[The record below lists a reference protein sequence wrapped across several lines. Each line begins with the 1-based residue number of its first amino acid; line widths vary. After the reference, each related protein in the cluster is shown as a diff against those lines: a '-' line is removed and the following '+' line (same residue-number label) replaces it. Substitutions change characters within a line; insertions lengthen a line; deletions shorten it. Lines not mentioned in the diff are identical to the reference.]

1 MYKDALEIAHPPKLA
16 KNSQLNRKFTE
27 KLTERESMDS
37 DEYLAQVL
45 SNTES
50 VYLVKSND
58 YSDKYGVGYS
68 LSNGSKGILFKDK
81 SGLVQK
87 YGSQ

>member
-1 MYKDALEIAHPPKLA
+1 MERNSKLD
-16 KNSQLNRKFTE
+16 RKFTE
-27 KLTERESMDS
+27 KDKLDNSSVDS
-37 DEYLAQVL
+37 AEYLAKVL
-45 SNTES
+45 NNPEG

-68 LSNGSKGILFKDK
+68 LSNGSKGMLFKDK
-81 SGLVQK
+81 SGLLQK

>member
-1 MYKDALEIAHPPKLA
+1 LEV
-16 KNSQLNRKFTE
+16 NSKLNRKFTE
-27 KLTERESMDS
+27 KQVEADS
-37 DEYLAQVL
+37 VDSSEYLAKVL
-45 SNTES
+45 SNPDS

-87 YGSQ
+87 YASQ